1 MKIEKKTWPT
11 YFNLVKSGKKKFDLR
26 LADFKCKRGD
36 ILILR
41 EWDPKT
47 KSYTG
52 RRIRKKV
59 KSVIKLNLLKF
70 YKINNLKKSGI
81 YVIEL

>member
-1 MKIEKKTWPT
+1 MRIEKKTWPT
-11 YFNLVKSGKKKFDLR
+11 YFNLVKSRKKKFDLR

>member
-1 MKIEKKTWPT
+1 MKIEKKTWPA
-11 YFNLVKSGKKKFDLR
+11 YFNLVKSRKKKFDLR

-52 RRIRKKV
+52 SVIRRKV
-59 KSVIKLNLLKF
+59 KGVIKLNLLKF
-70 YKINNLKKSGI
+70 YKANDLKKKGI

>member
-1 MKIEKKTWPT
+1 MKIEKKTWPK

-36 ILILR
+36 IL
-41 EWDPKT
+41 
-47 KSYTG
+47 
-52 RRIRKKV
+52 RRIRRKV